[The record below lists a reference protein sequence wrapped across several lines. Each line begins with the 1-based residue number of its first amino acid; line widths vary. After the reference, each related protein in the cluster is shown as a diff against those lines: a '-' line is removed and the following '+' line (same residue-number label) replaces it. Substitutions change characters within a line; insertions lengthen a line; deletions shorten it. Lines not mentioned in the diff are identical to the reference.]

1 MIGDKLLDV
10 DAGEAAG
17 VSTVLV
23 LTGYGA
29 REAKHTSSQQCVATN
44 LLEAVTEFVLPRNY

>member
-1 MIGDKLLDV
+1 MIGDKLIDI